1 MSPLQRRSPSWRS
14 SLPKLL
20 HGQPV
25 WWRGFLGVPQQWHE
39 RSLPGSAG
47 QCLFYLALPP
57 SGYRTVTKKI
67 HDTCVSQTEPY
78 HHGEDLWEGP
88 AYFQPAVWLHSLPV
102 LWKPDLLH
110 RPLPGQGGGPEPH
123 GAEVLSTGS
132 SGPIWNHDNIACTEP
147 SRSHLALRAGG
158 ATSVNLGSSGRWCQI
173 PSSRSC
179 IWWPWRSPPT
189 PTQMTSMMI
198 GQGVEMYIKG
208 AGEQCGP
215 EPVYGEL
222 HWRRWGYQRVP
233 RGPQCAPWIH
243 HWHLCGFYVLCGKWE
258 VGRAALHTV
267 LRQSPELAQNQ
278 GVSAVPKHGW
288 WCLLAAVQTQWT
300 GNPCAAHGGHVCQG
314 DDQEAWHVLQPWG
327 VRAGPDL
334 Q

>member
-179 IWWPWRSPPT
+179 IWWPWRKPAYTNSDDIHDDR
-189 PTQMTSMMI
+189 SRCWN
-198 GQGVEMYIKG
+198 V
-208 AGEQCGP
+208 
-215 EPVYGEL
+215 
-222 HWRRWGYQRVP
+222 YQRCRWAMWSWASIWRTPLKKVRLP
-233 RGPQCAPWIH
+233 EGTQRTPVCPVDPPLTPLRLLCSLWEMRGGTGCPSYCAAAEPWISTKPR
-243 HWHLCGFYVLCGKWE
+243 C
-258 VGRAALHTV
+258 
-267 LRQSPELAQNQ
+267 
-278 GVSAVPKHGW
+278 
-288 WCLLAAVQTQWT
+288 
-300 GNPCAAHGGHVCQG
+300 VCSS
-314 DDQEAWHVLQPWG
+314 
-327 VRAGPDL
+327 
-334 Q
+334 